1 MTGDTADPPAGAAPA
16 GTAGRPVHVL
26 PVVQHH
32 GRGDRAA
39 HRFRATGLVLLCAHL
54 LLVGWITLRPL
65 AVPWVTPANL
75 RPLSTIRTEW
85 AAGPWEA
92 AEGLAGSLLLLAPLG
107 PLLPMI
113 KRQLTG
119 SWTASFARTVGTGL
133 VLSVAIALLQ
143 TDVPGRTF
151 DVDRL
156 LLNSAGVAIGH
167 LLLVPPLRARL
178 RRRQRGTRS
187 PYGRPDS
194 QGGTPNIP
202 RVRIAP

>member
-1 MTGDTADPPAGAAPA
+1 M
-16 GTAGRPVHVL
+16 
-26 PVVQHH
+26 QHP

-39 HRFRATGLVLLCAHL
+39 HRIRATGLVLLCAHL
-54 LLVGWITLRPL
+54 LFVGWVTLRPL
-65 AVPWVTPANL
+65 AVPWVTPTNL
-75 RPLSTIRTEW
+75 QPLATIRTEL

-107 PLLPMI
+107 PLLPMV

-119 SWTASFARTVGTGL
+119 SWTASFLRTTGAGLL
-133 VLSVAIALLQ
+133 VSVAIALLQ

-156 LLNSAGVAIGH
+156 LLNATGVAVGH

-178 RRRQRGTRS
+178 RRRHRGMRP
-187 PYGRPDS
+187 PYGRPDP
-194 QGGTPNIP
+194 QGGTPNIS

>member
-1 MTGDTADPPAGAAPA
+1 MTGATAIPPAAAPPT
-16 GTAGRPVHVL
+16 GTASGPVHVL

-32 GRGDRAA
+32 GRGDRSA
-39 HRFRATGLVLLCAHL
+39 HRIRATGLVLLCAHL
-54 LLVGWITLRPL
+54 LLVGWVTLRPL

-75 RPLSTIRTEW
+75 HPLSTIRAEL

-107 PLLPMI
+107 PLLPMV

-119 SWTASFARTVGTGL
+119 SWTASFVRTVCTGL
-133 VLSVAIALLQ
+133 MLSVAIALLQ
-143 TDVPGRTF
+143 TNVPGRTF

-156 LLNSAGVAIGH
+156 LLNAAGVAIGH
-167 LLLVPPLRARL
+167 VLLVPALRARL
-178 RRRQRGTRS
+178 RRRYRGTRS

-194 QGGTPNIP
+194 QGGTPNIS